1 MGRTFAEVM
10 VQNAYDIELR
20 ESGQDPEREV
30 REATVRALADT
41 GSALLCLHKDTID
54 QLGLRLARAGKV
66 RTGNGIAERRIYRAA
81 QITILGRGYLGEV
94 MEVPD
99 DVPVLV
105 GYIPLES
112 LDLVIDPRSNQVIHN
127 PENGGEY
134 TLDLL

>member
-20 ESGQDPEREV
+20 EPGQDPEREV

-41 GSALLCLHKDTID
+41 GSTLLCLHKHTIEK
-54 QLGLRLARAGKV
+54 LGLRLARTGKV
-66 RTGNGIAERRIYRAA
+66 RTGNAIVERGVYRAA
-81 QITILGRGYLGEV
+81 QITILGRSCLGEV

-99 DVPVLV
+99 DMPVLV

-112 LDLVIDPRSNQVIHN
+112 LDLVIDPRSSEVIHN